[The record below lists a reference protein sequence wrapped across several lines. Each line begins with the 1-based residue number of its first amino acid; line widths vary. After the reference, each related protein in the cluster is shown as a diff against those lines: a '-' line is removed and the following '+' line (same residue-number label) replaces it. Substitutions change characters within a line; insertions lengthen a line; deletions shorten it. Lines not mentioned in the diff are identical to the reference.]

1 MSRMAEE
8 PQERV
13 FIVDDDAAVRDSLD
27 ALLAA
32 FGYETECFASGADFL
47 DVCADI
53 GKGCV
58 LLDIRMPDLGG
69 MEVQAALQDRRPDLP
84 VIMITGHGD
93 VSMAVRA
100 MKAGAV
106 DFVEKPIRED
116 ALVESIEAALQ
127 IARRSE
133 RQQAMCAAARRNID
147 KLTPRER
154 EVLEL
159 LVIGR
164 PNKAIA
170 QALDCSPRTV
180 EIHRARIMEKMAAR
194 SLPHLVRLAIAAG
207 VEPDLN

>member
-1 MSRMAEE
+1 MSGMAEDS
-8 PQERV
+8 QETI

-27 ALLAA
+27 ALLMA
-32 FGYETECFASGADFL
+32 FGYETECFASGTAFL
-47 DVCADI
+47 DVCETV
-53 GKGCV
+53 GNGCV
-58 LLDIRMPDLGG
+58 LLDIRMPDLSG
-69 MEVQAALQDRRPDLP
+69 MEVQVALHDRRPDLP

-100 MKAGAV
+100 MKSGAV
-106 DFVEKPIRED
+106 DFIEKPIRED
-116 ALVESIEAALQ
+116 ALVESVEAAFE

-133 RQQAMCAAARRNID
+133 RQKAKCAVARRNID

-194 SLPHLVRLAIAAG
+194 SLPHLVRLSIAAG
-207 VEPDLN
+207 IEPDLN